1 MGDEINWAKW
11 RYQIRRKNERRRNR
25 TPEQKF
31 EHEQLRLE
39 SQRRKIIREFDVR
52 SLIANNLI
60 VKDLKNKFDMLKML
74 EKGLQAIGDQLG
86 KLILI

>member
-11 RYQIRRKNERRRNR
+11 RYQIRRRNERRRNR

-39 SQRRKIIREFDVR
+39 SQRRKIIREF
-52 SLIANNLI
+52 
-60 VKDLKNKFDMLKML
+60 
-74 EKGLQAIGDQLG
+74 EKRFGIDDESNRNTDEH
-86 KLILI
+86 